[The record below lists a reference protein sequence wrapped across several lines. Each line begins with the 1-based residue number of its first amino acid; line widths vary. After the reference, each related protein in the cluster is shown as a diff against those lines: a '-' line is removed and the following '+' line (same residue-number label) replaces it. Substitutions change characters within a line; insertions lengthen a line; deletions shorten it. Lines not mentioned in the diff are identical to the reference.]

1 MIVTPAV
8 IVVFVGPAGSGKTSL
23 VRSYSEWARRHLLM
37 RVATVNLDPGAE
49 NIEYNAVF
57 DIRRYFTLRDV
68 MEKYGLG
75 PNGAFIKAA
84 ELVAEMTNEIIR
96 NPPFSERDKWDLILV
111 DTPGQ
116 MEAFIFRP
124 SSRVFLNAIQRIG
137 NTVIAYV
144 MDASAIEKVTD
155 AVFLWFIY
163 VLILVK
169 TGLLAVPIVN
179 KKDIAKNTRLVE
191 KLITDPNKLLEEELG
206 DGLASE
212 IIPDLVQIA
221 TKTKGPFRAVLV
233 SALSLNDMEQLHM
246 ILHEAFCACGDLT

>member
-1 MIVTPAV
+1 M
-8 IVVFVGPAGSGKTSL
+8 
-23 VRSYSEWARRHLLM
+23 
-37 RVATVNLDPGAE
+37 NLDPGAE

-68 MEKYGLG
+68 MEKYNLG
-75 PNGAFIKAA
+75 PNGAFIKAT
-84 ELVAEMTNEIIR
+84 ELIADMTNEIIGS
-96 NPPFSERDKWDLILV
+96 PPFSERDKWDLILV

-124 SSRVFLNAIQRIG
+124 SSRVFLNAIQKIG
-137 NTVIAYV
+137 NTVIAYII
-144 MDASAIEKVTD
+144 DASAIEKVTD

-191 KLITDPNKLLEEELG
+191 KLVADPNKLLEEELG
-206 DGLASE
+206 EGLASE

-221 TKTKGPFRAVLV
+221 NKTRGPFRAVLV

-246 ILHEAFCACGDLT
+246 TLHEAFCACGDLT